1 MQAWTPPGALQ
12 GGREDGENDCRQLD
26 SLVGQV
32 CAYQLRLKGF
42 WHRDCYWRLLHL
54 TEGPWAYRHNLAWNL
69 FKNHVKSNGKFWNS
83 SRCGLFTWILSFM
96 KEKIGFWGASCS
108 LFTWIFFHER
118 KNWFLRSQ
126 LYGSDDSQMITV
138 PNLIWDC
145 SAPNS
150 LSWHIRT
157 YKPTFHKEALDGFL
171 AFI

>member
-69 FKNHVKSNGKFWNS
+69 FKNHVKSNGNFEIHQGVVYSLGFCLSWKKKLVFEEPVVVYS
-83 SRCGLFTWILSFM
+83 LGFSFM
-96 KEKIGFWGASCS
+96 KEKIGFWGASCMALMTHRWS
-108 LFTWIFFHER
+108 LFQTSSE
-118 KNWFLRSQ
+118 
-126 LYGSDDSQMITV
+126 TV
-138 PNLIWDC
+138 LPQIPFPD
-145 SAPNS
+145 
-150 LSWHIRT
+150 T
-157 YKPTFHKEALDGFL
+157 
-171 AFI
+171 